1 MAATVCT
8 IGDCTRPS
16 VAAVDLGPHR
26 APLCATHY
34 ARHRRGRPLDPP
46 IQRRGL
52 VPMQVNMPR
61 PLLARL
67 RAQARALG
75 WTLSEYV
82 RQLLEDAS

>member
-1 MAATVCT
+1 MPSSCT
-8 IGDCTRPS
+8 APACDR
-16 VAAVDLGPHR
+16 AAVARG
-26 APLCATHY
+26 LCATHY